1 MDTEEKLKK
10 LVTVQPPPLT
20 PPTRGGG
27 KTVPPSRWGRP
38 GGGAELLQK
47 LKDIVKDLESVVV
60 AFSGGVD
67 SSLVAKVCYDV
78 LGDKALAVTARSET
92 YPAYEYE
99 EAQNIAKE
107 IGIRH
112 MTIDT
117 SELGIK
123 GFAENPPNRCYFCKS
138 ELFGKLK
145 ELAKEKG
152 YKNVAD
158 GANLDDTGEYRPG
171 LDAAKE
177 LEVRSPLKE
186 SGLRKADIRE
196 ISKYLKLPNWNKPS
210 YACMS
215 SRFPYGQSITEEK
228 LTIVA
233 AAENYL
239 RSIGLKQFRVRHH
252 DTIARIEVLPEDIP
266 LLLQDGKRT
275 EIVRKFKEIGYKYI
289 TLDMEG
295 YRSGSMNEVL
305 NKKG

>member
-1 MDTEEKLKK
+1 MNTEEKL
-10 LVTVQPPPLT
+10 
-20 PPTRGGG
+20 R
-27 KTVPPSRWGRP
+27 
-38 GGGAELLQK
+38 K
-47 LKDIVKDLESVVV
+47 LKENIKKLESVAV

-78 LGDKALAVTARSET
+78 LGNKALAITARSET
-92 YPAYEYE
+92 YPAHEYE
-99 EAQNIAKE
+99 EAQKIAKE
-107 IGIRH
+107 IGISH

-145 ELAKEKG
+145 EIAKEKG
-152 YKNVAD
+152 FKNVAD
-158 GANLDDTGEYRPG
+158 GANLDDVNEYRPG
-171 LDAAKE
+171 LDAARE

-186 SGLRKADIRE
+186 SGLRKADVRE
-196 ISKYLKLPNWNKPS
+196 VSKYLNLSNWNKPS

-233 AAENYL
+233 AAEDYM
-239 RSIGLKQFRVRHH
+239 RGIGLKQFRVRHH
-252 DTIARIEVLPEDIP
+252 DTIARIEVLPDDIP
-266 LLLQDGKRT
+266 LLLQDDKRT
-275 EIVRKFKEIGYKYI
+275 ELVKKFKEIGYKYV

-305 NKKG
+305 TANVHPSGFHITDCQ

>member
-1 MDTEEKLKK
+1 MYTDEKLKK
-10 LVTVQPPPLT
+10 L
-20 PPTRGGG
+20 RDII
-27 KTVPPSRWGRP
+27 
-38 GGGAELLQK
+38 
-47 LKDIVKDLESVVV
+47 KDFESVVV

-78 LGDKALAVTARSET
+78 LGDKAIAVTARSET

-99 EAQNIAKE
+99 EAVKIAKE
-107 IGIRH
+107 IGVPH

-138 ELFGKLK
+138 ELFGKLR
-145 ELAKEKG
+145 EIAGEKG

-158 GANLDDTGEYRPG
+158 GANLDDAGEYRPG

-196 ISKYLKLPNWNKPS
+196 ISKYLNLSNWNKPS

-239 RSIGLKQFRVRHH
+239 RNIGLKQFRVRHH

-266 LLLQDGKRT
+266 LLLQNGNRN
-275 EIVRKFKEIGYKYI
+275 ELVRKFKDIGYKYVTI
-289 TLDMEG
+289 DLEG

-305 NKKG
+305 ISQSNKKG

>member
-1 MDTEEKLKK
+1 M
-10 LVTVQPPPLT
+10 
-20 PPTRGGG
+20 
-27 KTVPPSRWGRP
+27 
-38 GGGAELLQK
+38 
-47 LKDIVKDLESVVV
+47 

-67 SSLVAKVCYDV
+67 SSLVAKVCHDV
-78 LGDKALAVTARSET
+78 LGDHALAVTARSET

-99 EAQNIAKE
+99 EARKIAKE

-112 MTIDT
+112 ITIDT
-117 SELGIK
+117 SELDIE
-123 GFAENPPNRCYFCKS
+123 GFANNPPNRCYFCKS

-145 ELAKEKG
+145 EIAREKG

-186 SGLRKADIRE
+186 CGLRKPDIRK
-196 ISKYLKLPNWNKPS
+196 ISKYLNLSNWDKPP

-215 SRFPYGQSITEEK
+215 SRFPYGNSITEEK
-228 LTIVA
+228 LAIVA
-233 AAENYL
+233 SAENYL

-266 LLLQDGKRT
+266 GLLYEGKRK
-275 EIVRKFKEIGYKYI
+275 ELVRKFKEIGYKYVTI
-289 TLDMEG
+289 DMEG

-305 NKKG
+305 IQQK

>member
-1 MDTEEKLKK
+1 MDTEEKLRK
-10 LVTVQPPPLT
+10 L
-20 PPTRGGG
+20 RDNI
-27 KTVPPSRWGRP
+27 K
-38 GGGAELLQK
+38 A
-47 LKDIVKDLESVVV
+47 LKSVVV

-67 SSLVAKVCYDV
+67 SPLVAKVCYDM

-99 EAQNIAKE
+99 EAKKIAKE
-107 IGIRH
+107 IGIPH

-138 ELFGKLK
+138 ELFGKLT
-145 ELAKEKG
+145 EIAHEKG

-158 GANLDDTGEYRPG
+158 GANLDDAGEYRPG

-196 ISKYLKLPNWNKPS
+196 ISKHLKLSNWDKPS

-228 LTIVA
+228 LSIVA

-252 DTIARIEVLPEDIP
+252 DTIARIEVLPKDISA
-266 LLLQDGKRT
+266 LLQDGKRK
-275 EIVRKFKEIGYKYI
+275 ELVNKFKEIGYKYVTI
-289 TLDMEG
+289 DMEG

-305 NKKG
+305 ASQNNKKK

>member
-1 MDTEEKLKK
+1 MDTEEKLRK
-10 LVTVQPPPLT
+10 LRDNV
-20 PPTRGGG
+20 
-27 KTVPPSRWGRP
+27 K
-38 GGGAELLQK
+38 A
-47 LKDIVKDLESVVV
+47 LKSVVV

-92 YPAYEYE
+92 YPIYEYE
-99 EAQNIAKE
+99 EAEKIAKE
-107 IGIRH
+107 IGIPH

-145 ELAKEKG
+145 EIAREKG

-158 GANLDDTGEYRPG
+158 GANYDDTNEYRPG
-171 LDAAKE
+171 SDAAKE

-186 SGLRKADIRE
+186 SGLRKVDIRE
-196 ISKYLKLPNWNKPS
+196 ISKYLELSNWDKPS

-215 SRFPYGQSITEEK
+215 SRFPYGESITEEK
-228 LTIVA
+228 LAIVSE
-233 AAENYL
+233 AEKYL
-239 RSIGLKQFRVRHH
+239 RGIGLKQFRVRHH
-252 DTIARIEVLPEDIP
+252 DTIARIEVLPKDIP
-266 LLLQDGKRT
+266 MLLQNGRRT
-275 EIVRKFKEIGYKYI
+275 ELVKKFKEIGYKYI
-289 TLDMEG
+289 TIDMEG

-305 NKKG
+305 

>member
-1 MDTEEKLKK
+1 MDIKEKIKK
-10 LVTVQPPPLT
+10 LRDTI
-20 PPTRGGG
+20 
-27 KTVPPSRWGRP
+27 KT
-38 GGGAELLQK
+38 L
-47 LKDIVKDLESVVV
+47 DSVVV

-92 YPAYEYE
+92 YPVHEYE
-99 EAQNIAKE
+99 EAKKIAQE
-107 IGIRH
+107 IGIPH
-112 MTIDT
+112 ITVDT

-123 GFAENPPNRCYFCKS
+123 GFADNPPNRCYFCKS

-145 ELAKEKG
+145 EIAKEKG
-152 YKNVAD
+152 YKSVVD
-158 GANLDDTGEYRPG
+158 GANLDDTSEYRPG
-171 LDAAKE
+171 LEAAKE
-177 LEVRSPLKE
+177 LDVHSPLKE

-196 ISKYLKLPNWNKPS
+196 VSKYLKLSNWDKPS

-215 SRFPYGQSITEEK
+215 SRFPYGESITEKK
-228 LTIVA
+228 LVIVA
-233 AAENYL
+233 AAETYL

-266 LLLQDGKRT
+266 MLLQNGKRR
-275 EIVRKFKEIGYKYI
+275 EIIKKFKEIGYKYV

-305 NKKG
+305 DKKGAG

>member
-1 MDTEEKLKK
+1 MDTQEKLKK
-10 LVTVQPPPLT
+10 L
-20 PPTRGGG
+20 RDNI
-27 KTVPPSRWGRP
+27 K
-38 GGGAELLQK
+38 A
-47 LKDIVKDLESVVV
+47 LKSVVV

-99 EAQNIAKE
+99 EAKKIAKE
-107 IGIRH
+107 IGIPH
-112 MTIDT
+112 ITIDT

-145 ELAKEKG
+145 EIAQEKG

-158 GANLDDTGEYRPG
+158 GANLDDAGEYRPG
-171 LDAAKE
+171 LDAANE
-177 LEVRSPLKE
+177 LEVCSPLKE

-196 ISKYLKLPNWNKPS
+196 ISKHLNLSNWNKPS

-228 LTIVA
+228 LTIVV

-266 LLLQDGKRT
+266 ALLQNGKRK
-275 EIVRKFKEIGYKYI
+275 ELVKKFKEIGYKYVTI
-289 TLDMEG
+289 DMEG

-305 NKKG
+305 

>member
-1 MDTEEKLKK
+1 MDIKEKLKK
-10 LVTVQPPPLT
+10 L
-20 PPTRGGG
+20 
-27 KTVPPSRWGRP
+27 
-38 GGGAELLQK
+38 
-47 LKDIVKDLESVVV
+47 KDIIKDFESVVV

-78 LGDKALAVTARSET
+78 LGDKAIAVTARSET

-99 EAQNIAKE
+99 EAVKIAKE
-107 IGIRH
+107 IGISH

-138 ELFGKLK
+138 ELFGKLR
-145 ELAKEKG
+145 EIAREKG

-158 GANLDDTGEYRPG
+158 GANLDDAGEYRPG

-196 ISKYLKLPNWNKPS
+196 ISKHLNLSNWNKPS

-239 RSIGLKQFRVRHH
+239 RNFGLKQFRVRHH

-266 LLLQDGKRT
+266 LLLQNGNRN
-275 EIVRKFKEIGYKYI
+275 ELVRKFKDIGYKYVTI
-289 TLDMEG
+289 DLEG

-305 NKKG
+305 ISQSNKKG